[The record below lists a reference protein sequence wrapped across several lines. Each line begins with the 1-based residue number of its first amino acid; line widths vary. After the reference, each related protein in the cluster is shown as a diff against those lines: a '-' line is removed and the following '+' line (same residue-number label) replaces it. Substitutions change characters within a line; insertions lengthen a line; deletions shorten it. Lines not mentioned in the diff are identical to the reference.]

1 MLQNIFYLTWATDA
15 SGNIDSPRIRVIYP
29 EDVAHIQDVRILK
42 QIVLDHLSNKAP
54 KKNQFLALSF
64 DGLNIYSASIENQ
77 CIVGLI
83 LEEEDNPYDYQQVFT
98 EQIAEFILP
107 KLESLKTASDFAI
120 TTMLL
125 GVFIDIRRFADESL
139 APRVEIPQS
148 SILKIFLCG
157 LDNAGKTTLV
167 HYLKTGEFIAKLL
180 PTRRFN
186 IEHVSLGDVGVIVW
200 DMPGQDIFRHSWL
213 KGAQDSNLF
222 LFMLDLA
229 DRSRWDIAKI
239 ELWKMLN
246 RFELKGVP
254 LLVLGNKVDLVNGNV
269 RRETVLGELELHHVK
284 NRRWNLI
291 FTSIKEKH
299 GIEESLSWIKTQLPK
314 TKLVA

>member
-1 MLQNIFYLTWATDA
+1 MLQNIFYLTWATDP

-42 QIVLDHLSNKAP
+42 QIVLNHISNKNP
-54 KKNQFLALSF
+54 KKNEYLALSF

-77 CIVGLI
+77 IIVGLI
-83 LEEEDNPYDYQQVFT
+83 LEEEDNPYDYQQIFT
-98 EQIAEFILP
+98 DQIGDFILP
-107 KLESLKTASDFAI
+107 RTEFLKTASDFAI

-139 APRVEIPQS
+139 SPRLKIPQS

-180 PTRRFN
+180 PTRKFQ
-186 IEHVSLGDVGVIVW
+186 IEHVSLGDVEVIVW
-200 DMPGQDIFRHSWL
+200 DMPGQDIFRNSWL

-229 DRSRWDIAKI
+229 DRTRWDIAKI

-246 RFELKGVP
+246 RFELRGVP

-269 RRETVLGELELHHVK
+269 RREIVLGELDLQHVK

-291 FTSIKEKH
+291 FTSIKEKF

-314 TKLVA
+314 AKIVA

>member
-15 SGNIDSPRIRVIYP
+15 SGNIDCPRIRVIYP
-29 EDVAHIQDVRILK
+29 EDVAHIQDVRVLK
-42 QIVLDHLSNKAP
+42 QIVRDHLSNKNP
-54 KKNQFLALSF
+54 KKNEYLALSF
-64 DGLNIYSASIENQ
+64 DGLNIYSANLENQ
-77 CIVGLI
+77 LIIGLI
-83 LEEEDNPYDYQQVFT
+83 LEEEDNPYDYQQIFS

-107 KLESLKTASDFAI
+107 KMESLKIASDFAI

-125 GVFIDIRRFADESL
+125 GIFIDIRRFADESL
-139 APRVEIPQS
+139 SSRAEIPQS
-148 SILKIFLCG
+148 SILKVFLCG

-167 HYLKTGEFIAKLL
+167 HYLKTGEFLANLL
-180 PTRRFN
+180 PTRKFQ
-186 IEHVSLGDVGVIVW
+186 IEHVSLGDINVIVW
-200 DMPGQDIFRHSWL
+200 DMPGQEIFRTSWL

-254 LLVLGNKVDLVNGNV
+254 LLVLGNKKDLVNGNM
-269 RRETVLGELELHHVK
+269 RRENVLGELELQHVK
-284 NRRWNLI
+284 NRSWNLV
-291 FTSIKEKH
+291 FTSIKNKE
-299 GIEESLSWIKTQLPK
+299 GIEESLNWIKMQLPK
-314 TKLVA
+314 TKMVG

>member
-1 MLQNIFYLTWATDA
+1 MLQNIFYLTWATDP

-29 EDVAHIQDVRILK
+29 EDVAHIQDVRILQ
-42 QIVLDHLSNKAP
+42 QIVLNHLSNNNR
-54 KKNQFLALSF
+54 KKNEYLALSF
-64 DGLNIYSASIENQ
+64 VGLNTYSACIESQ

-83 LEEEDNPYDYQQVFT
+83 LEDEDNPYDYQQIFKG
-98 EQIAEFILP
+98 QIAEFILP
-107 KLESLKTASDFAI
+107 KIESLKTASDFAI

-125 GVFIDIRRFADESL
+125 GIFIDVRRFADESL
-139 APRVEIPQS
+139 SPRVEIPQS

-180 PTRRFN
+180 PTRRFQ

-229 DRSRWDIAKI
+229 DRTRWDIAKI

-269 RRETVLGELELHHVK
+269 RRETVLGELDLQHVK

-291 FTSIKEKH
+291 FTSIKEKQ
-299 GIEESLSWIKTQLPK
+299 GIDESLSWIKSQLPK
-314 TKLVA
+314 TKMVA